1 MSPEKRWKRQERRVA
16 RLLNARR
23 NPHDGS
29 GGPDVENTW
38 LVAEVKDRKK
48 LPEWLLEALDQ
59 ARTKAERTRLGVVV
73 LTSSSTPQ
81 VLVVLHVDDFREWFV
96 GGPPPERR

>member
-1 MSPEKRWKRQERRVA
+1 VSSQKRWKRQERRVA
-16 RLLNARR
+16 QLLNARR

-29 GGPDVENTW
+29 GSPDVESEW

-48 LPEWLLEALDQ
+48 LPKWLLEALDQ
-59 ARTKAERTRLGVVV
+59 ARAKAERTRLGLVV

-81 VLVVLHVDDFREWFV
+81 VLVVLHVDDFREWYGWV
-96 GGPPPERR
+96 TNSTT